1 MKVSVKMNVE
11 DNFHSI
17 FQSLNSLIS
26 NVGELH
32 LKPNI
37 KVIIKPNLC
46 ALKRPETGA
55 TTDVKVVEALI
66 RIIKREEPTAR
77 IYIVES
83 DTHIRDTW
91 KAFEL
96 LGFLRLR
103 EKYGVEL
110 INLTEEELVEV
121 NIDNG
126 HFFQK
131 IHVPKIL
138 TGEKLLIS
146 AAKLKTHSFEKMS
159 CALKN
164 LFGLLPE
171 KNKHVYH
178 PYLNKVLFDVMRLF
192 NPTLNVIDGIYVME
206 SGGPIKG
213 EARKARVL
221 VVGDNVIATDII
233 AAKLMGFNPLDVP
246 YLEYAIKHLGVNM
259 EEVEVYGDGVRSLN
273 FKFIPKTSFLVKRFI
288 EKHPEFRPLYKW
300 FRRNI
305 RRLRRVL
312 GV

>member
-1 MKVSVKMNVE
+1 MKVSVKMNVKE
-11 DNFHSI
+11 DFHSI

-26 NVGELH
+26 DVGGLR
-32 LKPNI
+32 LRPNI

-46 ALKRPETGA
+46 ALKPPETGA

-66 RIIKREEPTAR
+66 KIIKREEPTAK

-121 NIDNG
+121 NIDDG

-146 AAKLKTHSFEKMS
+146 AAKLKTHSSEKMTCS
-159 CALKN
+159 LKN

-171 KNKHVYH
+171 KNKYIYH
-178 PYLNKVLFDVMRLF
+178 PHLNKVLFDIMRIF
-192 NPTLNVIDGIYVME
+192 NPALNVVDGIYAME
-206 SGGPIKG
+206 GGGPIGGKV
-213 EARKARVL
+213 RKAGVL

-233 AAKLMGFNPLDVP
+233 AAKLMGFGPLEIP
-246 YLEYAIKHLGVNM
+246 HLEYAIKHLKVNI
-259 EEVEVYGDGVRSLN
+259 EEIEVYGDSIRSLN
-273 FKFIPKTSFLVKRFI
+273 FKFIPKTSFLVRRFI
-288 EKHPEFRPLYKW
+288 EKHPEFKPLYKW
-300 FRRNI
+300 FRRNV
-305 RRLRRVL
+305 RRLRRIL